1 MSKSIIFN
9 SQEIVAATSGYKTMC
24 RRVVKTPKAYKDF
37 YTTGPGKW
45 TKSKTGSFHEI
56 AYDATVEENLA
67 YFLVAGDHG
76 WDGPIKSPYG
86 QVRDKLWVKE
96 TFAAN
101 TDDNGWVYK
110 ADNLEWDS
118 FSNISW
124 KSPILMPKSASRILL
139 EITELRVERLQEISE
154 RDAIAE
160 GIWYLGNDGDGDIYL
175 RSKPSAINQTSYYT
189 AKEAFQS
196 LWTLSHKKY
205 SWSFNP
211 FVWVI
216 DFKVLE
222 V

>member
-1 MSKSIIFN
+1 MGKSIIFN
-9 SQEIVAATSGYKTMC
+9 SQEIVAAKSGYKTMC
-24 RRVVKTPKAYKDF
+24 RRVVKTPKAYRDF
-37 YTTGPGKW
+37 YTAGRGKW
-45 TKSKTGSFHEI
+45 TKSQTGSFHEI

-101 TDDNGWVYK
+101 VDDNGWVYK

-118 FSNISW
+118 FSKINW

-139 EITELRVERLQEISE
+139 EITELKVERLQEISE

-160 GIWYLGNDGDGDIYL
+160 GI
-175 RSKPSAINQTSYYT
+175 RSAIRQTSYYNT
-189 AKEAFQS
+189 AKEAFRS

-216 DFKVLE
+216 GFKVLE